1 MHLPSA
7 KLPPPF
13 PPPPHFY
20 RFLLLV
26 LVFPWTDAFLDF
38 RPRLFDL
45 ISLSHGAFT
54 SPQPRLSLRRRCCRY
69 STGSTSDSTGIPFSL
84 QELGV
89 ASIRFN
95 RADFPPTP
103 DTLFPASV
111 DYLLTLPATIGGV
124 PFEFTLDTTASV
136 NLVTKEVV
144 EAYLGTSPKA
154 SGKKGFGN
162 EAKGAG
168 GGMGGGGGFGGKQD
182 ASSPGKGKKGEKKK
196 KKKKEDKEWEDAGGS
211 LMEAEGVAF
220 EITVSSSPPGLL
232 VPVKA
237 VVTEEWTGVGGGCL
251 GLPFLR
257 SFGAV
262 EIDWRRMQGR
272 LWGGRDGPQVVDGL
286 DNWRESEEEGKGQE
300 GAEWKI
306 DFAPLRIKMNAQMAL
321 EALGQ
326 GEEEEEKDEEGTCPE
341 VWVVDVHLD
350 GSEAGIPAIV
360 DLGCQASILNWKAA
374 EALGYRKPTSPGTAG
389 TVEVQAVEG
398 IEVAF
403 ADKTSLSLGQSHGVH
418 VPARPLAIADLPVF
432 AYAGLGQVPAMVL
445 GLDVLGSV
453 QDTLVLDWSQR
464 CLTVGGPL
472 LPVKRNQAAVDMPL
486 IRREQAVERAPAG
499 GQAYQYGVPAVLGGT
514 EKEVVLM
521 VDTAAGCMA
530 VSQKAWETYAD
541 AQGGREGGPA
551 EGQAVDMAGIGPG
564 KGLKARRQSVTMHL
578 GGSSV
583 REGYEL
589 TTEVAVLEGGREG
602 GKDRFDGFLGQS
614 FFGAYAVVDFDWRHA
629 MLRCYSEEKTE
640 GEKATTLDGL
650 LDFWPP
656 SPLPTSTPPSAS
668 PPPNPPQAARL
679 HTGVARDRL
688 GPNALMSVTVVVN
701 GRKDVPCC
709 GLIDTGAFTS
719 VLNWAAARAL
729 GVGKEGEIGVT
740 VPARESGM
748 VVVGLDGAPT
758 EVTLARFDEVAF
770 EGEAEG
776 GREGGAVVVPTE
788 RGGVTLAVADLLGLQ
803 QLGLLET
810 PAMIVGLDLLEGGRG
825 GRLILD
831 LVRGRLFLA

>member
-1 MHLPSA
+1 
-7 KLPPPF
+7 
-13 PPPPHFY
+13 
-20 RFLLLV
+20 
-26 LVFPWTDAFLDF
+26 
-38 RPRLFDL
+38 
-45 ISLSHGAFT
+45 
-54 SPQPRLSLRRRCCRY
+54 
-69 STGSTSDSTGIPFSL
+69 
-84 QELGV
+84 
-89 ASIRFN
+89 
-95 RADFPPTP
+95 
-103 DTLFPASV
+103 
-111 DYLLTLPATIGGV
+111 
-124 PFEFTLDTTASV
+124 
-136 NLVTKEVV
+136 
-144 EAYLGTSPKA
+144 
-154 SGKKGFGN
+154 
-162 EAKGAG
+162 
-168 GGMGGGGGFGGKQD
+168 
-182 ASSPGKGKKGEKKK
+182 
-196 KKKKEDKEWEDAGGS
+196 
-211 LMEAEGVAF
+211 
-220 EITVSSSPPGLL
+220 
-232 VPVKA
+232 
-237 VVTEEWTGVGGGCL
+237 
-251 GLPFLR
+251 
-257 SFGAV
+257 
-262 EIDWRRMQGR
+262 
-272 LWGGRDGPQVVDGL
+272 
-286 DNWRESEEEGKGQE
+286 
-300 GAEWKI
+300 
-306 DFAPLRIKMNAQMAL
+306 
-321 EALGQ
+321 
-326 GEEEEEKDEEGTCPE
+326 
-341 VWVVDVHLD
+341 
-350 GSEAGIPAIV
+350 
-360 DLGCQASILNWKAA
+360 
-374 EALGYRKPTSPGTAG
+374 
-389 TVEVQAVEG
+389 
-398 IEVAF
+398 
-403 ADKTSLSLGQSHGVH
+403 
-418 VPARPLAIADLPVF
+418 
-432 AYAGLGQVPAMVL
+432 
-445 GLDVLGSV
+445 
-453 QDTLVLDWSQR
+453 
-464 CLTVGGPL
+464 
-472 LPVKRNQAAVDMPL
+472 
-486 IRREQAVERAPAG
+486 
-499 GQAYQYGVPAVLGGT
+499 
-514 EKEVVLM
+514 
-521 VDTAAGCMA
+521 
-530 VSQKAWETYAD
+530 
-541 AQGGREGGPA
+541 
-551 EGQAVDMAGIGPG
+551 MAGIGPG

-788 RGGVTLAVADLLGLQ
+788 RGGVTLAVADLLGLH